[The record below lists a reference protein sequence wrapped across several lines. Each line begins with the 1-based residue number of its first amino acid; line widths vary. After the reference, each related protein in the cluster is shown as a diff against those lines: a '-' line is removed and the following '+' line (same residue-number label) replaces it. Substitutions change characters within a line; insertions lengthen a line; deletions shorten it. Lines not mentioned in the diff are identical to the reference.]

1 MDTKDTYGGS
11 EWEWMAEF
19 DPEFK
24 KLHAQLVNHLF
35 DPGDDAALSA
45 KTRAIIISV
54 VMALQKHRTA
64 GKHMRHA
71 ISLGATVR
79 ELVEAMETASI
90 PGGFTCLHFALPHL
104 MEIKEELDGGRFVY
118 DPNQTVRDKQ

>member
-1 MDTKDTYGGS
+1 MADTYGGA

-19 DPEFK
+19 DPKFK
-24 KLHAQLVNHLF
+24 GLHAQLVNHLF
-35 DPGDDAALSA
+35 EPGEDAELSA
-45 KTRAIIISV
+45 KTRAIIVSV

-104 MEIKEELDGGRFVY
+104 MQIKEELDAGRLVY
-118 DPNQTVRDKQ
+118 DANETITERT